1 MPEIKKYDG
10 KKKQTAK
17 PLAKQKA
24 KSKLKLKPKPKRR
37 PHREVAAEQTTFE
50 VAATEVN
57 LMEVAA
63 SQVKTVEIE
72 MPKENSSEEVV
83 IQAEASSSSSKETSY
98 EQSSFFEQDS
108 STEREKLQLHFFG
121 SEILRHKA
129 PKVMEL
135 ADTVVDE
142 WVHDG
147 TFEGLPVGNPLA
159 QVVASKA
166 LRKVKDVEKKLEEKG
181 VFMLA
186 RVGIEYVKAEINKR
200 KK

>member
-1 MPEIKKYDG
+1 MPEIKKYEG
-10 KKKQTAK
+10 KKKQAAK
-17 PLAKQKA
+17 PLEKQKA
-24 KSKLKLKPKPKRR
+24 KPKPKPKRR
-37 PHREVAAEQTTFE
+37 PHREVTAEQ
-50 VAATEVN
+50 AAFD
-57 LMEVAA
+57 VAA
-63 SQVKTVEIE
+63 SPVKPIQ
-72 MPKENSSEEVV
+72 SEEVV
-83 IQAEASSSSSKETSY
+83 IETDVASTNSHETSY
-98 EQSSFFEQDS
+98 EQSSFFEHQEPQEPQEP

-135 ADTVVDE
+135 AETVADE

-186 RVGIEYVKAEINKR
+186 RVGIEFVKAEINKR

>member
-1 MPEIKKYDG
+1 MPEIKKYEG

-17 PLAKQKA
+17 PLEKQKA
-24 KSKLKLKPKPKRR
+24 KPKPKPKPKRR
-37 PHREVAAEQTTFE
+37 PHREVTAEQTAFE
-50 VAATEVN
+50 VPVAEINVEKVHVT
-57 LMEVAA
+57 EVAA
-63 SQVKTVEIE
+63 SPAEPIQ
-72 MPKENSSEEVV
+72 SEEVV
-83 IQAEASSSSSKETSY
+83 IEAEAASTSSHETSY
-98 EQSSFFEQDS
+98 EQSSFFEHQEPQEP

-135 ADTVVDE
+135 AETVADE

-186 RVGIEYVKAEINKR
+186 RVGIEFVKAEINKR